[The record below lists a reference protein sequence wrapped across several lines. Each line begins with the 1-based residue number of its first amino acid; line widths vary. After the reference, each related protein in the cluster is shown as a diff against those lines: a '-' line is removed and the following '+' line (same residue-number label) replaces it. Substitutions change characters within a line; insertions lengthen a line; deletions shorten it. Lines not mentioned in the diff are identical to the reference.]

1 MLNEPRIVSVCSKMH
16 PDDVTTEN
24 IRTIVAYMTEDILK
38 DFAKD
43 LDIKV
48 SRCGHFPSGL
58 MWFLDY
64 SRSRYHGDEERIG
77 EAKLHCCTNIR
88 RATRGRDVWKRR

>member
-1 MLNEPRIVSVCSKMH
+1 MH

-48 SRCGHFPSGL
+48 STCGHFASGL
-58 MWFLDY
+58 M
-64 SRSRYHGDEERIG
+64 
-77 EAKLHCCTNIR
+77 
-88 RATRGRDVWKRR
+88 